1 MRAIWPREKPL
12 GVVLNAD
19 DCAPG
24 GFTIED
30 AVAVARILKEHGCD
44 LIQPLAG
51 QTVPDGAPSYGPG
64 FLTRYSDRIRNE
76 AGIPTLVGGYLTTMN
91 EVNTILAAGRAD
103 LCILS
108 PARATERAIRE
119 VMDASTRRLRAENG
133 KTAQ

>member
-1 MRAIWPREKPL
+1 
-12 GVVLNAD
+12 D

-24 GFTIED
+24 GYIVED
-30 AVAVARILKEHGCD
+30 AVTVARILKEHGCD

-51 QTVPDGAPSYGPG
+51 QTVPDGAPAYGPG

-103 LCILS
+103 LGILS
-108 PARATERAIRE
+108 PARANERALRE
-119 VMDASTRRLRAENG
+119 VMDAPSRWNTVKNA
-133 KTAQ
+133 KTAR

>member
-24 GFTIED
+24 GYSIED
-30 AVAVARILKEHGCD
+30 AIAVARILKGHGCD

-51 QTVPDGAPSYGPG
+51 QTIPSAAPAYGPG

-76 AGIPTLVGGYLTTMN
+76 ARIPTLVGGYLTTMN

-108 PARATERAIRE
+108 SARATERVIRE
-119 VMDASTRRLRAENG
+119 VMDASTRWLRAENG
-133 KTAQ
+133 KTAR